1 MKIKDLN
8 DLKKDVKELKILE
21 DLLFSKIKYI
31 WQSLQRLS
39 KTSLQFHY
47 LDEQT
52 KDL

>member
-31 WQSLQRLS
+31 WQSL
-39 KTSLQFHY
+39 
-47 LDEQT
+47 
-52 KDL
+52 